1 MYHVGEPSSGGVTLN
16 RTRTYDFCEVEE
28 RGNWFDIFVA
38 LIQYLLSGESKVG
51 FLNNQHPWNLIHKV
65 PPTRINWAN
74 S

>member
-1 MYHVGEPSSGGVTLN
+1 MYHNGEPSSGGVTLN
-16 RTRTYDFCEVEE
+16 RTRTYDFCEVNE
-28 RGNWFDIFVA
+28 RGDWFDIFVA

-65 PPTRINWAN
+65 PPTRINCAN